1 MSVPRYPVDVRLIG
15 VMHKNGSNMFMTSVF
30 WSDQSDI
37 VVYRSFGE
45 FRKLHKQLKKKFPPE
60 NMIRKSDS
68 VLPKFKARH
77 LKTLFQ
83 AKGPGRSVIRLKCV
97 EKYCGELLR
106 CDPEIS
112 QSAEVIRFFLPQSQ
126 DLQPEFPK
134 NSFVIMPPEDPED
147 SPRAGVDGKRMSEG
161 NVTHPFVTE
170 TYQCV
175 APYETKDTKN
185 QPFRV
190 AVDEVVDVLI
200 KDPAGWWLVENEDK
214 QLAWFP
220 APYLRRNE
228 DEGEEE
234 LLDAHEEGGLYC
246 AVRTFEAKNA
256 DELSV
261 HIGSVVQVI
270 QTSDDGWWLSS
281 YKGRAGYVPSMY
293 LQPYRSPPLG
303 FRSLAPAHRQ
313 GLSRS
318 QELLRPAQSAAAVPP
333 MGTADRKKWCSL
345 DVLSDPRPGPVPTI
359 TVEAEREEPGSR
371 KDSLSGDS
379 ELGCSSESFSS
390 SSEFLGASLSDAP
403 GLLGR
408 SRTPQALVA
417 DRQSPDS
424 GAPEQSLSSS
434 SSEPNLYK
442 PPSAPRVPPRPKAQ
456 EILTR
461 CTTITC
467 KAALVSKCRLSP
479 ETEEIQTR

>member
-1 MSVPRYPVDVRLIG
+1 
-15 VMHKNGSNMFMTSVF
+15 MFMTSVF

-60 NMIRKSDS
+60 NMIRKSDR
-68 VLPKFKARH
+68 VLPKFKVRR
-77 LKTLFQ
+77 LKTVFL
-83 AKGPGRSVIRLKCV
+83 AKGPSRSVIRLKSV

-106 CDPEIS
+106 CDPKIS

-134 NSFVIMPPEDPED
+134 NSIVIMPSEDPEE
-147 SPRAGVDGKRMSEG
+147 SPRAGMDGKRMSEG

-185 QPFRV
+185 RPFRV

-214 QLAWFP
+214 RLAWFP
-220 APYLRRNE
+220 APYLRRNK

-234 LLDAHEEGGLYC
+234 LLDAPEEGGLYC
-246 AVRTFEAKNA
+246 AVRTYEAKNA

-261 HIGSVVQVI
+261 NIGSVVQVI
-270 QTSDDGWWLSS
+270 QTSDNGWWLIS

-303 FRSLAPAHRQ
+303 FRSLQRELCVSALNLAPTQRQ

-318 QELLRPAQSAAAVPP
+318 QELQRPAH
-333 MGTADRKKWCSL
+333 
-345 DVLSDPRPGPVPTI
+345 
-359 TVEAEREEPGSR
+359 
-371 KDSLSGDS
+371 
-379 ELGCSSESFSS
+379 
-390 SSEFLGASLSDAP
+390 LSDAAEP
-403 GLLGR
+403 LSR

-417 DRQSPDS
+417 DRQSPVS

-456 EILTR
+456 EILAR
-461 CTTITC
+461 CTTMTR
-467 KAALVSKCRLSP
+467 KAALASRSRLSP